1 MKAPTFDALKKEFPM
16 NWNEQFARKNAGK
29 MIRVN
34 FCGIVIRGRVV
45 GFSNDR
51 SDISEQKVLCV
62 TKESPDASSR
72 IAPFHKA
79 KRSYTQL
86 WAPLDP
92 NDHAFTFHKYD
103 NEIVVEDDA
112 AAPEEVPVSTRD
124 FTAEELKLSAK
135 DFAEMF
141 AGAYV
146 QHCASGRRYFVGAYR
161 SERVVLSSLKGGKL
175 DEVYWTPVCENPNA
189 GETIS
194 VCNMASLRL
203 ELLTDKGLH
212 HRARTPLRKPAG
224 FPSIAAAAGNPDAKA
239 WQDAWNAK
247 FKTYNRM
254 TSFLA
259 NLSMKNFPLDIERE
273 RREIIYLA
281 MKEIDPKAVEK
292 DSKAYDEMI
301 AKIKDR

>member
-1 MKAPTFDALKKEFPM
+1 M
-16 NWNEQFARKNAGK
+16 NWNEEFARANAGK
-29 MIRVN
+29 MILVT
-34 FCGIVIRGRVV
+34 FYGVPIRGRVV
-45 GFSNDR
+45 GFSNDKQ
-51 SDISEQKVLCV
+51 DISDQEVLCA
-62 TKESPDASSR
+62 TDMGIAASSR

-79 KRSYTQL
+79 KRSYTL
-86 WAPLDP
+86 MASVLHD
-92 NDHAFTFHKYD
+92 DYVFTFHKWD
-103 NEIVVEDDA
+103 ANKVVFEND
-112 AAPEEVPVSTRD
+112 VPTTPKESPVHTRD

-146 QHCASGRRYFVGAYR
+146 QHCASERRYFVGAYR

-194 VCNMASLRL
+194 VCNMDSFVL
-203 ELLTDKGLH
+203 EILAGGYPS
-212 HRARTPLRKPAG
+212 RAHSPLRPRLSTSAANA
-224 FPSIAAAAGNPDAKA
+224 PSGNPDAKA

-259 NLSMKNFPLDIERE
+259 NLSMKNFPIELERE
-273 RREIIYLA
+273 RHEIVHLA
-281 MKEIDPKAVEK
+281 MKEINPKAVEN
-292 DSKAYDEMI
+292 DAKAFNEMA